1 MLPDDLYFIFHKNDQ
16 KNEPTQNLN
25 AEIEPKLSKT
35 TIKIGELKDEVGGR
49 DEVYNAVLV
58 IVSHPDTFRLRT
70 RTVVRAVYE
79 ERFVLFP

>member
-35 TIKIGELKDEVGGR
+35 TIKIGGM
-49 DEVYNAVLV
+49 
-58 IVSHPDTFRLRT
+58 
-70 RTVVRAVYE
+70 
-79 ERFVLFP
+79 